1 MATKKTTTKK
11 APATKKPSTAR
22 KSTTRKSGSA
32 KAKAP
37 LRKLAAQIR
46 LQPEESAFLT
56 FRITRQTLYW
66 LLLGVVVLIFTFW
79 LTRLQSDIQDL
90 YDQIDAS
97 TAEMSSP
104 WNSSHERMVRMR
116 KDPTGKPNTYVTY
129 VIWSSGAEPKW
140 IQPKTSGNVIA
151 TARMQPQKSN

>member
-97 TAEMSSP
+97 TAEMS
-104 WNSSHERMVRMR
+104 
-116 KDPTGKPNTYVTY
+116 TL
-129 VIWSSGAEPKW
+129 
-140 IQPKTSGNVIA
+140 
-151 TARMQPQKSN
+151 